1 MSWLAKLKQLKE
13 VSLQE
18 EGEVLQKLPSPP
30 IPTLQKLQKEVL
42 VVSVGSLL
50 GTSENLGSDNSS
62 WSAVEIDTFICRR
75 HKLTEKGLSL
85 EDAEVVAETLLF
97 RDREIDNRR
106 LCLECVHL
114 QGDKQQG
121 WLCAKIRYAQG
132 NKNGQPLLAVHP
144 MNRQGMVLPMEY
156 VYQLQRC
163 DSFQGAV

>member
-1 MSWLAKLKQLKE
+1 MSWLAKLKELKE
-13 VSLQE
+13 VNLPE
-18 EGEVLQKLPSPP
+18 EGEILQKLPSPP
-30 IPTLQKLQKEVL
+30 TPTLQKLQKEVL

-114 QGDKQQG
+114 
-121 WLCAKIRYAQG
+121 
-132 NKNGQPLLAVHP
+132 
-144 MNRQGMVLPMEY
+144 
-156 VYQLQRC
+156 
-163 DSFQGAV
+163 